1 VANDLFRMVSL
12 RRSKTSPREGAPTS
26 APDPRLQY
34 RPILEE
40 QTTIVASPRETK
52 LQELKDRHAEL
63 SNKMVQLETVHRAVV
78 NVYMSERQEES
89 APSARPTRRSIEL
102 RDAHAGSTIIGDPSH
117 FSKDV
122 KKHLNDA
129 DAALFQDLIST
140 SPGEPLND
148 FATIGTLL
156 DLGGFINEAN
166 GFCRQIEAIEEN
178 LSEELPTVTGQPS
191 TQPIVAAVGWGD
203 LIVARESL
211 VGYDAREIAHI
222 ENILPG
228 ETKLREHRRLS
239 KTEEVTEIETIT
251 EKESEKDSQT
261 TDRYELQAESQ
272 EAINRN
278 FSISTGVNTSGRYGV
293 TKVDTS
299 LDAAFS
305 QSESQSRSSSIN
317 TGREI
322 VTKAVERTFERVRRL
337 RRLTITEEIRELN
350 RHKLTNTAGTDTP
363 KAISGMYLWVEKI

>member
-1 VANDLFRMVSL
+1 
-12 RRSKTSPREGAPTS
+12 
-26 APDPRLQY
+26 
-34 RPILEE
+34 
-40 QTTIVASPRETK
+40 
-52 LQELKDRHAEL
+52 
-63 SNKMVQLETVHRAVV
+63 
-78 NVYMSERQEES
+78 
-89 APSARPTRRSIEL
+89 
-102 RDAHAGSTIIGDPSH
+102 
-117 FSKDV
+117 
-122 KKHLNDA
+122 LNDA

-140 SPGEPLND
+140 SPGDPLND

-191 TQPIVAAVGWGD
+191 TQPIVTAVGWGD

-350 RHKLTNTAGTDTP
+350 RHKLTNTAGTDT
-363 KAISGMYLWVEKI
+363 KHRSVEASSVHYALRRAHALLLV